1 MKEQMLPSPSSL
13 ENFSQKQELTT
24 SREELM
30 ADKLGYY
37 QSLKTS
43 VQEIFGASEIP
54 EGIRERVLGLR
65 QEIKQAIAESEYLDA
80 FDARIEKE
88 ISELADT
95 ILSHELSRGSVTG
108 LDAREAQKEELI
120 DSLRV
125 YLDSY
130 RLAHNA
136 ARFRKNVVDLQDGIL
151 KEHQARSLNFY
162 AEDEK
167 QSALADRVFK
177 KYETAGFT
185 KEEIT
190 ELVATCHLERLDA
203 LEIQDLKIIE
213 KIGSVFSRFMGGD
226 KTRYV
231 GLSAALMV
239 PAVIEGYAPSVLAD
253 AFRENSI
260 DLTQVGLFA
269 LLTSVAAGGS
279 AFLQKQFKEFL
290 DKNFAKEDGFGQYI
304 AEGVAEF
311 PGTEIGVFG
320 AEKIKRRLAEA
331 KSSYE
336 RVLRKISFDIVPAAV
351 TLATSAAVLYQR
363 SPALAAGTVVG
374 TGMMM
379 AVDHYVNKKGK
390 FWDKRRRAKEEA
402 ERVSEKMNELLNAHM
417 EVILSGEKDRFTADM
432 EDLLSKE
439 RVALSDKTFMDVI
452 RDRVGEI
459 TQMVNFVIAAMA
471 AYIAGGT
478 SDKFIAALMYSGRF
492 HEGIATML
500 SAKQDLLDSLR
511 DIVQMEVMFNGYAAE
526 EKEKEKDRVGVSSL
540 EHHDILLSGVE
551 VTFGE
556 KQILGSIDVNIP
568 SGSFVSLEGISGSGK
583 TTLLKVLAGYYRP
596 TAGEVSLG
604 DQSMEN
610 LKKSGP
616 DSVYSKIAYLS
627 QFPYV
632 VDSDVRSN
640 LTFGIQGDV
649 SDDEMREVLQQVGL
663 DTRFSNLRE
672 RLVGGRGDM
681 GTASGGET
689 SRIGLARTL
698 LKMRKNGAK
707 IVFLDEPTASVD
719 EKTAAEIAKILNEEK
734 KRGPEVTFIVIS
746 HDKHFREQLEITQKV
761 QLGHGKLVGG
771 KSAT

>member
-1 MKEQMLPSPSSL
+1 
-13 ENFSQKQELTT
+13 
-24 SREELM
+24 M
-30 ADKLGYY
+30 ADKLGHY
-37 QSLKTS
+37 QALKTS
-43 VQEIFGASEIP
+43 VQEIFGTVEIP
-54 EGIRERVLGLR
+54 ESIRDKVLGLR
-65 QEIKQAIAESEYLDA
+65 QEIKQAISESEYLDT

-88 ISELADT
+88 IAGLTEVILAYQVPQGN
-95 ILSHELSRGSVTG
+95 IMG
-108 LDAREAQKEELI
+108 LDERAVQKEALI
-120 DSLRV
+120 DSLRL

-136 ARFRKNVVDLQDGIL
+136 AHFRKNVADLQDDIL

-167 QSALADRVFK
+167 QSVLADRVFK

-185 KEEIT
+185 KEEIA

-213 KIGSVFSRFMGGD
+213 KIGSIFSRFMGGD

-279 AFLQKQFKEFL
+279 AFLQKRFKEFL

-311 PGTEIGVFG
+311 PGTEIGTFG
-320 AEKIKRRLAEA
+320 AEKIKRRLAES

-336 RVLRKISFDIVPAAV
+336 RILRKISFDIVPAAV

-379 AVDHYVNKKGK
+379 AVDHYVHKKGK

-402 ERVSEKMNELLNAHM
+402 EQVSEKMSELLNAHM
-417 EVILSGEKDRFTADM
+417 EVILSGEKDRFAADM
-432 EDLLSKE
+432 EDLLAKE
-439 RVALSDKTFMDVI
+439 RVALSDKTFMDVV

-492 HEGIATML
+492 HEGIAMML

-526 EKEKEKDRVGVSSL
+526 EKEKDRVGMSSL
-540 EHHDILLSGVE
+540 EHQDILLSGVG

-556 KQILGSIDVNIP
+556 KQILDSIDVTIP

-596 TAGEVSLG
+596 TAGEVTLG
-604 DQSMEN
+604 GQNMEN

-627 QFPYV
+627 QFPYIV
-632 VDSDVRSN
+632 EGDVRSN

-649 SDDEMREVLQQVGL
+649 SDDEIQEVLQQVGL
-663 DTRFSNLRE
+663 SARFSNLRE
-672 RLVGGRGDM
+672 KLVGGRGDM

-719 EKTAAEIAKILNEEK
+719 EKTATEIAKILNEEK
-734 KRGPEVTFIVIS
+734 KRDHGVTFIVIS
-746 HDKHFREQLEITQKV
+746 HDKHFREQLETTQIV
-761 QLGHGKLVGG
+761 LLGHGKLMED
-771 KSAT
+771 SPAA